1 MMAGKVDFYSGE
13 TLEAILA
20 AMEDNL
26 FEQDEDITAQIDEV
40 VEAMEENQPVCRFSC
55 DQCDK
60 ICKTQRGLRRH
71 KSTKHVELPGK
82 MDLFLPKRIK
92 QLLNP
97 SSILYILKHMLKK
110 VYQN

>member
-1 MMAGKVDFYSGE
+1 MMMAGKVDFYSGE

-26 FEQDEDITAQIDEV
+26 FVQDEDITAQIDEV

-60 ICKTQRGLRRH
+60 ICKTQRDLRRH
-71 KSTKHVELPGK
+71 KSTKFFIFGKYISGSVCHIYIFVYVFIPG
-82 MDLFLPKRIK
+82 
-92 QLLNP
+92 
-97 SSILYILKHMLKK
+97 HT
-110 VYQN
+110 